1 MNRIVLVLAVLFV
14 AAATTAEAQVYVVR
28 RPVVAVPVP
37 VTTFYAPA
45 PVTTFY
51 APPVVVPQTSYYAPA
66 PMVYRAPVVVPP
78 RYVYPGQPVRNVF
91 RRPVVA
97 W

>member
-1 MNRIVLVLAVLFV
+1 MPRLALAIAVSVFAL
-14 AAATTAEAQVYVVR
+14 ATIAQAQVYVVR
-28 RPVVAVPVP
+28 RPVVAVPAP

-51 APPVVVPQTSYYAPA
+51 APPVVVPHTTFFAPA
-66 PMVYRAPVVVPP
+66 PMVYRGPVVVPP
-78 RYVYPGQPVRNVF
+78 RYVHPGQPVRNMF
-91 RRPVVA
+91 RRNAVV